1 METTITDI
9 LKSKVVE
16 IIIVALVL
24 YAGVFL
30 INRFVQVLFKRT
42 DFLEE
47 RKGKTIE
54 SLVRSI
60 TQYTATIGFIFYVIS
75 LFVHDF
81 GRILAGAGVAG
92 IVIGFGAQSLIK
104 DILAGVFL
112 IYERQLHKG
121 DYVTI
126 NNLFNG
132 TVEEIGL
139 RSLQIREWTGK
150 LLTISNGEV
159 RQLQNYNI
167 DYMRITE
174 SVVISY
180 KEDPE
185 RVYAILEKACDMLND
200 ELRDSLKRDEFL
212 NAAEPFQVHGI
223 MSLNKL
229 TRGIEFTVKGMVQDT
244 EYFSA
249 SLAVRRV
256 LARSCTTTMFNC
268 LRKCIT
274 HKKLIPEPESAFY
287 LSRLRC
293 RLKTECDMILHRNP
307 SPDSLRSHIF
317 DDKFPLAAFQHQI
330 HFTVCYFSF
339 FINGRSVGVQVAEPL
354 RRNFVGLIAF
364 CACADNR
371 FKRER
376 QFCFLHRFCII
387 MLLRLLRSAPSL

>member
-24 YAGVFL
+24 YVGVFL
-30 INRFVQVLFKRT
+30 INRFVQMLFKRT

-139 RSLQIREWTGK
+139 RSLQIREFSGK

-167 DYMRITE
+167 DFMRITE

-212 NAAEPFQVHGI
+212 NATEPFQVHGI

-256 LARSCTTTMFNC
+256 LARELYN
-268 LRKCIT
+268 
-274 HKKLIPEPESAFY
+274 
-287 LSRLRC
+287 
-293 RLKTECDMILHRNP
+293 N
-307 SPDSLRSHIF
+307 
-317 DDKFPLAAFQHQI
+317 
-330 HFTVCYFSF
+330 
-339 FINGRSVGVQVAEPL
+339 NVQ
-354 RRNFVGLIAF
+354 
-364 CACADNR
+364 
-371 FKRER
+371 
-376 QFCFLHRFCII
+376 
-387 MLLRLLRSAPSL
+387 LLEEMYHTQKS

>member
-1 METTITDI
+1 
-9 LKSKVVE
+9 
-16 IIIVALVL
+16 
-24 YAGVFL
+24 
-30 INRFVQVLFKRT
+30 
-42 DFLEE
+42 
-47 RKGKTIE
+47 
-54 SLVRSI
+54 
-60 TQYTATIGFIFYVIS
+60 ATIGFIFYVIS

-167 DYMRITE
+167 DFMRITE

-185 RVYAILEKACDMLND
+185 RVYAVLEKACDMLND

-212 NAAEPFQVHGI
+212 NATEPFQVHGI

-256 LARSCTTTMFNC
+256 LARELYN
-268 LRKCIT
+268 
-274 HKKLIPEPESAFY
+274 
-287 LSRLRC
+287 
-293 RLKTECDMILHRNP
+293 N
-307 SPDSLRSHIF
+307 
-317 DDKFPLAAFQHQI
+317 
-330 HFTVCYFSF
+330 
-339 FINGRSVGVQVAEPL
+339 NVQ
-354 RRNFVGLIAF
+354 
-364 CACADNR
+364 
-371 FKRER
+371 
-376 QFCFLHRFCII
+376 
-387 MLLRLLRSAPSL
+387 LLEEMYHTQKS